1 MILFDCYFFGIL
13 GIQTTSYLPFK
24 TTYFMWRFKYAYF
37 WLIGATFC
45 CFLLARY
52 VDSQYD
58 NKKHLE
64 EYVEAICDH
73 IKTQEAVI
81 ERALTDT
88 TFLKI
93 TKKGTDAFYPKSFS
107 EQNHPLNLCIYQ
119 NGELIFWSQSMA
131 FPSPEILSE
140 LSSTPVIFRQLSNG
154 YFRIAKHVIPDMPL
168 EDNFAV
174 SFIPVKWSYPAS
186 LEKIQNRFEPISKNI
201 PGDILIHSSP
211 PSISETNP
219 SLFEVKDSAGTV
231 LCYLQQSKNAP
242 NRVHYVSLFFYL
254 LAFCFLGLILNKI
267 ALQLNSTNKAWLGP
281 SFLLFTVFGLR
292 YWSLLSNWTGE
303 LRQFEV
309 FQNSFE
315 TTSMSIGDVLINIIL
330 LLWII
335 IFIHRHSK
343 AKANSGDLPTNIRFL
358 LSTLNYLAVILA
370 LLLLISMLKSL
381 VLNSNVPF
389 DFKNVFNLE
398 PYSVVAVSS
407 IILLLFSQFIFSHR
421 MMLSV
426 REFKLPFFKRVVSL
440 LLATLIALPIIYFI
454 DLKLD
459 LVISILIAFIFI
471 LTYDIFADYT
481 HPGLVWMVVWVIFFA
496 VFSSGLLNKYNFDKA
511 ALEQVRIAKSIAEE
525 NDPYFEEALLNLNDN
540 LKVSLQEE
548 LQDNQL
554 PVKEIVEQEILKEN
568 YIYKNY
574 THTIYNPL
582 EYDSITLVDFR
593 LNLAER
599 LAIANPIENAE
610 NLYFYSDSKGYF
622 SYILNYSD
630 NRIAPIVLEFRKAG
644 QRIPTVYS
652 ELLSSKN
659 YKGINGISKYDYAI
673 QKGGKTAE
681 SNGVSLNK
689 LLNALKNPP
698 PPGKH
703 VRKSDK
709 SSYDFFYN
717 HDDNTFVY
725 LSRKKN
731 GYLHP
736 VSLFS
741 YIFGLLIL
749 TVLVFAVINVKLKIL
764 PNNLNFN
771 LGETTSLKNKIQF
784 STIMLTLMSFVI
796 IAIISVLFLR
806 NNWVDYHDNRLKRKV
821 RSVQRDSE
829 EWLRYMN
836 NSIDSIKTRVP
847 RLAVTHSIDVN
858 LFNLKGELINASQ
871 EDIYSRGI
879 LPPRMNANAFF
890 EFKTSPYKDF
900 YQIDEKISA
909 EVYTTAFVPLK
920 DENGARLAYISVP
933 YYSKQGSLEDEISDF
948 MGNLLNVYVFLLL
961 LAGIISVSMA
971 NSITKP
977 LTAIGE
983 KLQEVKL
990 GKPNTPLDW
999 ETKDEVGTL
1008 ISEYNKM
1015 IKKLDDSANLLAK
1028 SEREGAWREMAK
1040 QVAHEIKNPLTPMKL
1055 SIQYLKHAFQSNPD
1069 NIEPLMQRVSNTL
1082 IEQIDNLAHIA
1093 NEFSNFAKMPRAN
1106 NEEFVVNDL
1115 VESVH
1120 DLFKEVKDAE
1130 VSLILPPKNYTVF
1143 ADRKQ
1148 LMRVLNN
1155 LIKNAVEAIP
1165 EEKDGAIEVSLYE
1178 QDAMAIIK
1186 VSDNG
1191 VGIPEEMK
1199 KKVFVPNFTTKNSG
1213 TGLGLAIS
1221 KNIIESVNG
1230 KIYYET
1236 EPNKGT
1242 DFFVE
1247 LPIESIGELEAVS

>member
-1 MILFDCYFFGIL
+1 MKFIRHYFSCSVSL
-13 GIQTTSYLPFK
+13 GRITYLPSK
-24 TTYFMWRFKYAYF
+24 TAFFMWRFKYAYF
-37 WLIGATFC
+37 WLIGATIC
-45 CFLLARY
+45 CFLLAIY
-52 VDSQYD
+52 VDGLYD

-64 EYVEAICDH
+64 EYVEAISDH
-73 IKTQEAVI
+73 VKTQEGVI
-81 ERALTDT
+81 EEALKDT
-88 TFLKI
+88 TFLRI
-93 TKKGTDAFYPKSFS
+93 IETGTDTIYPKAFS

-119 NGELIFWSQSMA
+119 KGELVFWSQSMA
-131 FPSPEILSE
+131 FPTPEILVE
-140 LSSTPVIFRQLSNG
+140 LTTTPVLFRQLSNG
-154 YFRIAKHVIPDMPL
+154 YFRIAKHAIP
-168 EDNFAV
+168 NITSKGSFAV
-174 SFIPVKWSYPAS
+174 SFIPVKWSYPSA
-186 LEKIQNRFEPISKNI
+186 LENIHDQFEPISKNI
-201 PGDILIHSSP
+201 PGDILISYTP
-211 PSISETNP
+211 PSAKTNLTP
-219 SLFEVKDSAGTV
+219 TLFEVKDSEGSV

-242 NRVHYVSLFFYL
+242 NRVHFISLFLYF
-254 LAFCFLGLILNKI
+254 LAFCLLGLILNKI

-292 YWSLLSNWTGE
+292 YWSLFANWTGS
-303 LRQFEV
+303 LKQFEV
-309 FQNSFE
+309 FQNSFD
-315 TTSMSIGDVLINIIL
+315 TTSMSIGDVLINIVL

-343 AKANSGDLPTNIRFL
+343 AKSNSGDLPLNIRFL

-426 REFKLPFFKRVVSL
+426 REFKLPFLKRVFSL
-440 LLATLIALPIIYFI
+440 LLATLIALPIIYSI
-454 DLKLD
+454 DLKLN
-459 LVISILIAFIFI
+459 LVISVLIAFIFI

-481 HPGLVWMVVWVIFFA
+481 NPGLVWMVVWVIFFA

-511 ALEQVRIAKSIAEE
+511 ELEQERIAKSIAEE
-525 NDPYFEEALLNLNDN
+525 NDPYFEKALLNLNDN
-540 LKVSLQEE
+540 LKITLKEKLQ
-548 LQDNQL
+548 NTQL
-554 PVKEIVEQEILKEN
+554 SIKQLVEQEILKEN

-574 THTIYNPL
+574 GHVIYNSL
-582 EYDSITLVDFR
+582 EYDSTTLADFT

-599 LAIANPIENAE
+599 LAIANPIEGSE
-610 NLYFYSDSKGYF
+610 NLYFYSNSKGYF
-622 SYILNYSD
+622 SYILNYSE
-630 NRIAPIVLEFRKAG
+630 NSIAPIVLEFKKAG

-652 ELLSSKN
+652 ELLSSQNFKR
-659 YKGINGISKYDYAI
+659 INGISKYDYAI
-673 QKGGKTAE
+673 QKGGKTVE
-681 SNGVSLNK
+681 RNGVSLNK
-689 LLNALKNPP
+689 LLNALKRLP
-698 PPGKH
+698 PPGEN
-703 VRKSDK
+703 VRIQKK
-709 SSYDFFYN
+709 NSYDFLYN

-725 LSRKKN
+725 LSKKKN

-736 VSLFS
+736 ISLFS

-749 TVLVFAVINVKLKIL
+749 TVLLFTIVNLKLKIL

-784 STIMLTLMSFVI
+784 STSLLTLMSFVI
-796 IAIISVLFLR
+796 IAIISVIFLR

-829 EWLRYMN
+829 EWLRHMN
-836 NSIDSIKTRVP
+836 NSIDSIKTIVP

-871 EDIYSRGI
+871 KDIYSRGI
-879 LPPRMNANAFF
+879 LPPKMNANAFF
-890 EFKTSPYKDF
+890 EFKSSPYKDF

-920 DENGARLAYISVP
+920 DQNGKRLAYISVP
-933 YYSKQGSLEDEISDF
+933 YYSKQGSIEDEISDF

-961 LAGIISVSMA
+961 LAGIISFSMA
-971 NSITKP
+971 NSITRP

-990 GKPNTPLDW
+990 GKPNTPLEW

-1055 SIQYLKHAFQSNPD
+1055 SIQYLEHAFKSNPD
-1069 NIEPLMQRVSNTL
+1069 NIAPLMKRVSNTL

-1106 NEEFVVNDL
+1106 NEEFIVNDL

-1120 DLFKEVKDAE
+1120 DLFKEVKDTD
-1130 VSLILPPKNYTVF
+1130 VFLSLPKKDYTVF

-1165 EEKDGAIEVSLYE
+1165 EEIDGVIKISLFE
-1178 QDAMAIIK
+1178 RDAMSVIK

-1191 VGIPEEMK
+1191 IGIPEEMK
-1199 KKVFVPNFTTKNSG
+1199 NKVFVPNFTTKNSG

-1236 EPNKGT
+1236 EPNVGT

-1247 LPIESIGELEAVS
+1247 LPIESVGKSV